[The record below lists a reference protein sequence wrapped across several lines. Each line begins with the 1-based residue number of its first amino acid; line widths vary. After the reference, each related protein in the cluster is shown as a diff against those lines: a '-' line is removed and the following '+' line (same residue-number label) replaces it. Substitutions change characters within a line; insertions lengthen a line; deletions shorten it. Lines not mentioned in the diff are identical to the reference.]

1 MRCAV
6 ILRESSHGKPRFLP
20 FSVPALWTKP
30 ENHHNDCYFC
40 RCKFTGFGKDYCDK
54 VVYPRVDS
62 VKQPAKHAS
71 VVSQCAEELSAGE
84 LDNETHEDSR
94 EDPSHSLYEPT
105 DSESKYIS
113 QPRLNDIARDL
124 GLSKDQSELLASRLQ
139 ELKLL
144 DSSARVSY
152 FRTRNSVF
160 CQFFAESESVC
171 YCCDIPGLFDAIG
184 CAFDPADWRLFI
196 DGSKYSLKAALVHNG
211 NALPSLPVAYS
222 AQLSESYDS
231 VRLLL
236 DFFKYSK
243 YNWSLCG
250 DLKVVALLLEM
261 QLGNTKYPCFLCT
274 WDSRDTEAHYIKK
287 LWPQRDNFVPGTKN
301 VVHNPIVDPKKFL
314 LPLCILIS
322 V

>member
-1 MRCAV
+1 MKATIFSLCQCKDASQLVSKLRKAAQIQTKAMSTSCKMNSDSFCYVCAKFKPKRGLVRLTPALIAAYESYFNRPVENQSENWVPHTCCMRCAV
-6 ILRESSHGKPRFLP
+6 ILRESSHGKPRSLP

-62 VKQPAKHAS
+62 VKQPAKHAI
-71 VVSQCAEELSAGE
+71 VVSQCAGELSAGE
-84 LDNETHEDSR
+84 LDNETDEDSR

-171 YCCDIPGLFDAIG
+171 YCCDIPGLFDAVG
-184 CAFDPADWRLFI
+184 CAFDPADWRLFT

-222 AQLSESYDS
+222 AQLSE
-231 VRLLL
+231 R
-236 DFFKYSK
+236 
-243 YNWSLCG
+243 
-250 DLKVVALLLEM
+250 
-261 QLGNTKYPCFLCT
+261 
-274 WDSRDTEAHYIKK
+274 
-287 LWPQRDNFVPGTKN
+287 
-301 VVHNPIVDPKKFL
+301 
-314 LPLCILIS
+314 
-322 V
+322 